1 MEQFDEVVEVKRK
14 PKAEN
19 PVSSRPRMT
28 ENPDRNKA
36 AVLEHIEDADRIT
49 NIRPSSSLP
58 RNSKFKERITSE
70 SESSDTATDEN
81 AAKVAID
88 GFDYRVW
95 ENLELPKE
103 VKELYQFI
111 AR

>member
-1 MEQFDEVVEVKRK
+1 MEHYDEVVEVKRK
-14 PKAEN
+14 PKIE
-19 PVSSRPRMT
+19 PRPRV

-36 AVLEHIEDADRIT
+36 VLEQIDDADRIT
-49 NIRPSSSLP
+49 SIRPSSSLP
-58 RNSKFKERITSE
+58 RNSKFKERIASE

-81 AAKVAID
+81 AKVAVD

-95 ENLELPKE
+95 ESLDMPKD
-103 VKELYQFI
+103 VKELYQYI

>member
-1 MEQFDEVVEVKRK
+1 MEHYDEVVEVKRK
-14 PKAEN
+14 PKPETRPILEN
-19 PVSSRPRMT
+19 Q
-28 ENPDRNKA
+28 DRNKA
-36 AVLEHIEDADRIT
+36 VLEQIEDADRIT

-81 AAKVAID
+81 AKVAVD

-95 ENLELPKE
+95 ESLDLPKD
-103 VKELYQFI
+103 VKELYQYI

>member
-1 MEQFDEVVEVKRK
+1 MEKHYDEVVEVKRK
-14 PKAEN
+14 PKAE
-19 PVSSRPRMT
+19 PRPRA

-36 AVLEHIEDADRIT
+36 AALEQIDDADRIT

-58 RNSKFKERITSE
+58 RNSKFKKDRIASE
-70 SESSDTATDEN
+70 SESSDTGTDD
-81 AAKVAID
+81 AAKVAVD

-95 ENLELPKE
+95 ESLDMPKD
-103 VKELYQFI
+103 VKELYQYI